1 MNVRE
6 LIEKRKEALARR
18 PKTKEDAQKLLEK
31 IKEKKTMT
39 DKEMG
44 EIVFSEYKEYVDNI
58 GKCDMNGDTV
68 RFVIR
73 FTNDKTL
80 YGIDSWLYDTRVM
93 FAFAGEV
100 TPYKNAEIAVRF
112 RAPGEKEKE
121 GVNVSPL
128 IKNKSE
134 AEEKLNSVLN
144 ETEYSF

>member
-68 RFVIR
+68 RFVKKKK
-73 FTNDKTL
+73 NDKTL